1 MKIKT
6 VLWGLAT
13 AALLVS
19 CSGAKLSV
27 ANEQYARGEFYDAAQ
42 TYRKVYSKTNPS
54 KERKLRG
61 EIAFKMAECYRRIN
75 MAPRSSAA
83 YQNAIRYDYPDSMA
97 LFYLARSQQY
107 EGKYKEAIKN
117 YQAYLETN
125 PQSSLAKNGIRGCN
139 LAQQWKKTPTRYVVK
154 KATMFNSRRSDFAP
168 MFLGEDFDQVYFSS
182 STEKALG
189 KNKSGI
195 TGTKNCD
202 LFFSKKNERGAW
214 QKPEPIEG
222 DVNTEDD
229 EGVISFSPDGTT
241 MYLTK
246 ARREPNADTSV
257 EIYTSTR
264 TGAQWS
270 APQKYEITAD
280 TLSAFGH
287 PAVSP
292 DGEFLYFVS
301 DMPGGYGGKD
311 IWRISLTEKE
321 GTLENLGVQINT
333 PGDEMFPYIRSNGDL
348 YFSSDGHP
356 GMGGLDIFKAKMN
369 DSGFWQIENMKAPI
383 NSQADDF
390 GITFGEEES
399 GFFSSNRG
407 DGRGYDNI
415 YSFELPSISVWISGT
430 VIDKDDEPVPD
441 AIIRIVGN
449 DGSNQKEF
457 ARKDG
462 SFRFK
467 LDRGVHYVMLASCR
481 GYLNSK
487 QEFISDNEEADAE
500 YGVNF
505 VLASISK
512 PILIENIFYDFDRA
526 TLRPESETSLNELVK
541 MLNDNPNVSI
551 ELGAHTD
558 LKGSEQY
565 NLRLSDRRARS
576 VVDYLIKSGINP
588 DRLQPKGYGESRPKV
603 ITKKLA
609 TQYPQFKE
617 GDVLDEKYINGLS
630 PEDQE
635 IANQINRRT
644 EFQVLSITWNLY

>member
-42 TYRKVYSKTNPS
+42 TYRKVY
-54 KERKLRG
+54 RKLRG

-139 LAQQWKKTPTRYVVK
+139 LAQQWKKTPTRYIVK

-333 PGDEMFPYIRSNGDL
+333 PGNEMFPYIRSNGDL

-356 GMGGLDIFKAKMN
+356 GMGGLDIFKARMN
-369 DSGFWQIENMKAPI
+369 DSGLWQIENMKAPI

-430 VIDKDDEPVPD
+430 VIDKDDEPVPN

-635 IANQINRRT
+635 IAN
-644 EFQVLSITWNLY
+644 LSRNKFKTAS

>member
-42 TYRKVYSKTNPS
+42 TYRKVYSKTNPR

-467 LDRGVHYVMLASCR
+467 LDRGVHYVMLAS
-481 GYLNSK
+481 
-487 QEFISDNEEADAE
+487 
-500 YGVNF
+500 
-505 VLASISK
+505 ISK